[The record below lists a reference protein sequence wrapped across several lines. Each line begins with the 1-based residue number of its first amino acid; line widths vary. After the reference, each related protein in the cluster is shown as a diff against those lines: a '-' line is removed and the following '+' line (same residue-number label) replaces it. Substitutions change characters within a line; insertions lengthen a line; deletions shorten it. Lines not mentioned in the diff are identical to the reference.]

1 VNTLRSEFT
10 VDDHGGFSSFAVAQT
25 APPDHPT
32 LRTHRLAVG
41 LYADVDGRLERV
53 HRVETDIA
61 GERTEIPE
69 LLGRA
74 RPDLILVNDDDLTYA
89 KVRVDPESLAT
100 MLDRIGD
107 ITDPL
112 PRALCWATA
121 WDMTRMGELPASSY
135 VDLVLAAIDAEKEF
149 VPFCGLLTNVEKA
162 LRHYC
167 APHRAGDGWARLAD
181 AAWRGMDRAERGG
194 DRQLAWFHTFTRA
207 AGGQPDRLRAL
218 YDGEITIAGLPL
230 DLDARWRLL
239 HALAAHGAAGEED
252 IAAELARDSTSA
264 ARRHTATARALRPTT
279 DAKTDAWAI
288 ATGDGVGS
296 AQTRMAYVEGFW
308 HHAQT
313 GLLEPYVPRFFA
325 ALDEFW
331 TRYAGGFMAVEL
343 TYHLFPD
350 LVARSTVAAADAW
363 LARADTPPTQRR
375 LVLERRDEID
385 RALRNRI
392 RDA

>member
-1 VNTLRSEFT
+1 
-10 VDDHGGFSSFAVAQT
+10 
-25 APPDHPT
+25 
-32 LRTHRLAVG
+32 
-41 LYADVDGRLERV
+41 
-53 HRVETDIA
+53 
-61 GERTEIPE
+61 
-69 LLGRA
+69 
-74 RPDLILVNDDDLTYA
+74 
-89 KVRVDPESLAT
+89 
-100 MLDRIGD
+100 
-107 ITDPL
+107 
-112 PRALCWATA
+112 
-121 WDMTRMGELPASSY
+121 
-135 VDLVLAAIDAEKEF
+135 
-149 VPFCGLLTNVEKA
+149 
-162 LRHYC
+162 
-167 APHRAGDGWARLAD
+167 
-181 AAWRGMDRAERGG
+181 MDRAEPGG

-207 AGGQPDRLRAL
+207 AGGQPDQLRAL

-239 HALAAHGAAGEED
+239 HALAAHGAADEED
-252 IAAELARDSTSA
+252 IAAELARDSTST
-264 ARRHTATARALRPTT
+264 ARRHAATARALRPTT

-288 ATGDGVGS
+288 ATGDGAGS
-296 AQTRMAYVEGFW
+296 AQTRMASVEGFW

-313 GLLEPYVPRFFA
+313 GLLEPYVRRFFA

-350 LVARSTVAAADAW
+350 LVARSTVDAADAW